1 MAVSDYATT
10 VAEQVRK
17 WVPGEYVVL
26 GADGFG
32 FADTREAARR
42 YFNVDAE
49 SIVVG
54 VLLGLAREGKIERSV
69 AAEAAERF
77 KIDDPTAAN

>member
-1 MAVSDYATT
+1 MMPIWM
-10 VAEQVRK
+10 E
-17 WVPGEYVVL
+17 
-26 GADGFG
+26 
-32 FADTREAARR
+32 
-42 YFNVDAE
+42 
-49 SIVVG
+49 IVVG